1 MLKGTDN
8 VSYLACSRDAPD
20 IRALPPDVTL
30 SAVEM
35 AIPLLQELFQENI
48 DTDVVENCKRDTHP
62 LNDNPRAVRDLGE
75 THLKV

>member
-20 IRALPPDVTL
+20 IGTLPPDVTL

-35 AIPLLQELFQENI
+35 AIPLLQELFQENM
-48 DTDVVENCKRDTHP
+48 DTVVENCKRDTHP
-62 LNDNPRAVRDLGE
+62 LTD
-75 THLKV
+75 THELCEISVKLT